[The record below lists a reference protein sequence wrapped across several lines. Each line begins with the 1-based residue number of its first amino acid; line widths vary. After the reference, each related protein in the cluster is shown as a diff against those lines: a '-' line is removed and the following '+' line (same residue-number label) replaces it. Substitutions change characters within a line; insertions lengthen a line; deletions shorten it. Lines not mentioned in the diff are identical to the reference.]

1 MHHPE
6 RVLPWAEVGTPL
18 VGVSARRLP
27 PWQRDASRRALEAR
41 IRILDGSDGPLDWA
55 TALWGNPTDADL
67 DFILQGG
74 LADKLVHIEAWKP
87 WRGKFERA
95 IALANLPSLE
105 ELGVEL
111 AHQLLRSVTRN
122 MNAAVVRLAAEIVR
136 REKTDE

>member
-1 MHHPE
+1 MTKLE
-6 RVLPWAEVGTPL
+6 RVLPWAEVGSPIA
-18 VGVSARRLP
+18 GASARRLGMA
-27 PWQRDASRRALEAR
+27 QRDASRRALEAR
-41 IRILDGSDGPLDWA
+41 LRILNGSDGPLDWA

-74 LADKLVHIEAWKP
+74 IPDKSAHIQAWEP
-87 WRGKFERA
+87 WRSRIERA
-95 IALANLPSLE
+95 ILQANLPLLE

-111 AHQLLRSVTRN
+111 AHQVLRNVTRN